1 MLIGMLVDEGT
12 LRWTDLVS
20 DYIPDFALFDEFA
33 NARCTVADL
42 LAHKTVRVLYVVG
55 SARFV

>member
-42 LAHKTVRVLYVVG
+42 LAHKTVRLVG